1 MNEQTSTPEN
11 LANEPIQGENTN
23 ANDQNDSNEP
33 IANDN
38 ETTANA
44 NKDSETANVAKPNYE
59 LEIKELKDKYLRLHA
74 EFDTAKRRMARERI
88 EMAQTAG
95 REIITELLPILDDF
109 ERAFKAAANVD
120 VKGFELIYHKL
131 KNTLEQKGLNAMK
144 TINQDFDPDLH
155 EAIAQIPAPNDELR
169 DKVVDEVEKGY
180 YIHDKIL
187 RYAKVVVGKWIKK
200 LKKQP

>member
-23 ANDQNDSNEP
+23 ANDQNGSNES
-33 IANDN
+33 IAKDN

-144 TINQDFDPDLH
+144 TINEDFDPDLH
-155 EAIAQIPAPNDELR
+155 EAIAQIPAPNDKLR

-187 RYAKVVVGKWIKK
+187 RYAKVVVGK
-200 LKKQP
+200 

>member
-144 TINQDFDPDLH
+144 TINEDFDPDLH
-155 EAIAQIPAPNDELR
+155 EAIAQIPAPNDKLR

-187 RYAKVVVGKWIKK
+187 RYAKVVVGK
-200 LKKQP
+200 

>member
-23 ANDQNDSNEP
+23 ANDQNGSNEP
-33 IANDN
+33 IAKDN

-44 NKDSETANVAKPNYE
+44 NKDSETANIAKPNYE

-88 EMAQTAG
+88 EMTQTAG

-187 RYAKVVVGKWIKK
+187 RYAKVVVGK
-200 LKKQP
+200 

>member
-1 MNEQTSTPEN
+1 

-23 ANDQNDSNEP
+23 ANDQNGSNEP
-33 IANDN
+33 IAKDN
-38 ETTANA
+38 ETTA
-44 NKDSETANVAKPNYE
+44 KDSETANVAKPNYE

-144 TINQDFDPDLH
+144 TINEDFDPDLH

-187 RYAKVVVGKWIKK
+187 RYAKVVVGK
-200 LKKQP
+200 

>member
-23 ANDQNDSNEP
+23 ANDQNGSNEP
-33 IANDN
+33 IAKDN
-38 ETTANA
+38 ETTA
-44 NKDSETANVAKPNYE
+44 KDSETANVAKPNYE

-144 TINQDFDPDLH
+144 TINEDFDPDLH
-155 EAIAQIPAPNDELR
+155 EAIAQIPAPNDKLR

-187 RYAKVVVGKWIKK
+187 RYAKVVVGK
-200 LKKQP
+200 